1 MRKPFGFTLIELLV
15 VIVILGI
22 LASITIVGFSKQ
34 IELAAEA
41 KAKTNL
47 KIIWSNEKEFY
58 SFQGRYTKDWTLLTI
73 TKPIDEKYNY
83 EITKAT
89 EDELEI
95 RADRKGR
102 AESFVIY
109 TNGEIAKF

>member
-1 MRKPFGFTLIELLV
+1 MRKPFGFTLTELLV
-15 VIVILGI
+15 VIIILGV

-34 IELAAEA
+34 IELASED
-41 KAKTNL
+41 KAKTTL
-47 KIIWSNEKEFY
+47 KIILSNEKEFY
-58 SFQGRYTKDWTLLTI
+58 AFQGRYAKNWSLLTI

-95 RADRKGR
+95 RADRKGKGKD
-102 AESFVIY
+102 FVIY
-109 TNGEIAKF
+109 ANGEIAGF

>member
-1 MRKPFGFTLIELLV
+1 MRKPFGFTLTELLV
-15 VIVILGI
+15 VIIILGV

-34 IELAAEA
+34 IELAAEN

-47 KIIWSNEKEFY
+47 KIIWLNEKEFY
-58 SFQGRYTKDWTLLTI
+58 SFQGRYTKNWSLLTI

-95 RADRKGR
+95 KADRKGKGKG
-102 AESFVIY
+102 FVIY
-109 TNGEIAKF
+109 TNGKIARF